1 MKVREAGPDDAQ
13 ALATLH
19 ESCFDRPWKAWEI
32 RRVLLTGGTWA
43 LAIDGLD
50 SLWGFAVARVIA
62 SDAEILTLAVDP
74 TRRRRG
80 IGRSLTQAAA
90 ARALTTGAD
99 RLLLEV
105 AVDNPAGLALYRRQ
119 GFQPVGVRKNYY
131 ARPGATRVD
140 AQVLELPLN
149 TGRR

>member
-13 ALATLH
+13 AMATLH
-19 ESCFDRPWKAWEI
+19 EACFDRPWKGWEI

-43 LAIDGLD
+43 VAVDGLE

-74 TRRRRG
+74 ARRRRG
-80 IGRSLTQAAA
+80 IGRVLTQHTA
-90 ARALTTGAD
+90 ARAMAAGAE

-119 GFQPVGVRKNYY
+119 GFHPMGVRKNYY